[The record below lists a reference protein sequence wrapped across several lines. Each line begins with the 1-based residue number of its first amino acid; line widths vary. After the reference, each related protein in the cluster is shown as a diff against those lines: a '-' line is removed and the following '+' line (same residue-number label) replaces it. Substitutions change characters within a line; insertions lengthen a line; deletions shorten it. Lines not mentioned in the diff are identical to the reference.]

1 MGSAGK
7 GREHEVNKTKS
18 LTIGIAVMACAA
30 FSGCVMLLPGQTATD
45 AEMAADVMPTYAQ
58 LSPDPTI
65 EPLPRE
71 SLLGEWEATV
81 SSNSKCVIRRFR
93 RVFDSPPATGKQSY
107 KFFKDGKYVF
117 AATAQDGN
125 ETVSDGEW
133 TYANGLLTISEKKE
147 GAQGHSIGMKVL
159 WSAPDKME
167 LRVDDL
173 SAYENVFRESPGLKS
188 ISARLEHDG
197 SLRTTMEIENNG
209 TASEIK
215 MIQSPLR
222 FTRKGDAE

>member
-1 MGSAGK
+1 M
-7 GREHEVNKTKS
+7 NKFNRTKS
-18 LTIGIAVMACAA
+18 LTCIVAASACAA
-30 FSGCVMLLPGQTATD
+30 LTGCLLMLPGKTATD

-58 LSPDPTI
+58 FPSVPTI
-65 EPLPRE
+65 DPLPGE
-71 SLLGEWEATV
+71 SLLGEWEGTV
-81 SSNSKCVIRRFR
+81 FSNAKSVIPRFR
-93 RVFDSPPATGKQSY
+93 RVFDSPPAAGRQSY

-117 AATAQDGN
+117 SATAQDGN
-125 ETVSDGEW
+125 ETVADGEW

-147 GAQGHSIGMKVL
+147 GAKGHSIGMKVL

-173 SAYENVFRESPGLKS
+173 AAYENIFKEAPGLKS
-188 ISARLEHDG
+188 ISTRFENDG
-197 SLRTTMEIENNG
+197 SLRTTMEVENNG
-209 TASEIK
+209 TASVIK